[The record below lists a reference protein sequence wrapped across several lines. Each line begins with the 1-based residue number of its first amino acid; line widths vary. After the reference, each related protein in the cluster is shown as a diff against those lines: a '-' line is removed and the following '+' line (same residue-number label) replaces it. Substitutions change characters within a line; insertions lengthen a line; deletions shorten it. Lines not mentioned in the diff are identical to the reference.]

1 MTDSGKNWTLKPVEA
16 AKMPGIRMPGGPRNV
31 EGRAGADHTG
41 PSAPGARI
49 AFDQWALRGVC
60 FRSEF
65 LHKRLDMTAFCFA
78 FDILL
83 ERNYTLPKFL
93 QWALRRVAM
102 SRTKLFSAPMHLALV
117 GLVCG
122 SGAFAQSERG
132 TIEGTV
138 R

>member
-78 FDILL
+78 L
-83 ERNYTLPKFL
+83 
-93 QWALRRVAM
+93 
-102 SRTKLFSAPMHLALV
+102 SAQSDNVL
-117 GLVCG
+117 
-122 SGAFAQSERG
+122 FAQSRNVLLTARRLG
-132 TIEGTV
+132 
-138 R
+138 RCKKDNY